1 MDRHEQECELT
12 FPDGYGKIDA
22 GLFVEAC
29 RDWKL
34 VKPQAWFD
42 SPRIQLPFTEAP
54 PVPPPA
60 PENSAAANG
69 QLTQR
74 DDEVNEEGGDS
85 SDQADE
91 SDDASSDAPTNTV
104 DEPGPR
110 PNGSFITKEGVS
122 STYEVT
128 QELLDNENFETLE
141 HVTVRVWIEHERRG
155 DVEVILTSPS
165 GKESVLA
172 RPRRYDESG
181 TGFRGWKFMTLKH
194 WEENPIGTWTITVKD
209 QGSARGR
216 FIAWALQLWGEAKD
230 ASIAT
235 DWSPAKAGE
244 IDEELTGSENMPKP
258 SKPKPT
264 DLLPGDHGESIP
276 EGGNKPSNLPGENQA
291 DEGVFNGMD
300 KLKEHPGWVGGALL
314 VVVLASVGVGALFFV
329 RNRRRRSRLG
339 LDRAAY
345 APVAEE
351 VPLGFMERS
360 RQRLGM
366 GRDRR
371 AEEAKELYDAFGDG
385 PSDDDSDDERAALR
399 YHDSFLEDDEPQASG
414 SGTSGKLSHEEGGKD
429 VRDDDL
435 PPAYRD
441 EDDAGTPRGE
451 SAGSS
456 SSWQDAADDV
466 RRE

>member
-1 MDRHEQECELT
+1 M
-12 FPDGYGKIDA
+12 
-22 GLFVEAC
+22 
-29 RDWKL
+29 
-34 VKPQAWFD
+34 KPQAWFD
-42 SPRIQLPFTEAP
+42 SPKIKLPFTEAP
-54 PVPPPA
+54 AVPPPA
-60 PENSAAANG
+60 PSNDQAGADG
-69 QLTQR
+69 RVVRR
-74 DDEVNEEGGDS
+74 DGVVSEGGDDQDNS
-85 SDQADE
+85 SDDTP
-91 SDDASSDAPTNTV
+91 SSTV
-104 DEPGPR
+104 DVDVPGPQ

-122 STYEVT
+122 SSYEVT

-172 RPRRYDESG
+172 RPRRYDEAG
-181 TGFRGWKFMTLKH
+181 TGFNGWKFMTLKH
-194 WEENPIGTWTITVKD
+194 WEENPIGKWTITVKD
-209 QGSARGR
+209 QGGARGR
-216 FIAWALQLWGEAKD
+216 FVAWALQLWGEAKD

-264 DLLPGDHGESIP
+264 DLLPGDHGEVIP
-276 EGGNKPSNLPGENQA
+276 SGGNKPSNLPGENQA
-291 DEGVFNGMD
+291 DEGVFAGMD
-300 KLKEHPGWVGGALL
+300 KLKEHPGWVGGALF
-314 VVVLASVGVGALFFV
+314 VVVLAAVGTGALFFV
-329 RNRRRRSRLG
+329 RNRRRRARLG

-351 VPLGFMERS
+351 VPLGFVERS

-414 SGTSGKLSHEEGGKD
+414 SGTSGKLSHED
-429 VRDDDL
+429 NASPDDDQ

-441 EDDAGTPRGE
+441 REDDGPGTPHGE

-466 RRE
+466 RRD

>member
-1 MDRHEQECELT
+1 MERELT
-12 FPDGYGKIDA
+12 VSDGYGKIDA

-42 SPRIQLPFTEAP
+42 SPKILLPYTEAP
-54 PVPPPA
+54 ALPPPPTPA
-60 PENSAAANG
+60 PQQGNDGNG
-69 QLTQR
+69 QFIRRQGE
-74 DDEVNEEGGDS
+74 DGGAGDNQEGG
-85 SDQADE
+85 SDNT
-91 SDDASSDAPTNTV
+91 PTNTV
-104 DEPGPR
+104 DVPEPR
-110 PNGSFITKEGVS
+110 PNGTFITKEGVS

-141 HVTVRVWIEHERRG
+141 HVTVRVWIQHERRG

-172 RPRRYDESG
+172 KPRRYDEAG
-181 TGFRGWKFMTLKH
+181 TGFNGWKFMTLKH
-194 WEENPIGTWTITVKD
+194 WEENPVGTWTITVKD
-209 QGSARGR
+209 QGAARGR
-216 FIAWALQLWGEAKD
+216 FVAWALQLWGEAKD

-264 DLLPGDHGESIP
+264 DLLPGDHGEVIP
-276 EGGNKPSNLPGENQA
+276 EGGHKPSNIPGDNQA
-291 DEGVFNGMD
+291 DEGVFSGMD

-314 VVVLASVGVGALFFV
+314 IVVLAAMGVGALFFV

-345 APVAEE
+345 VPVAEE

-399 YHDSFLEDDEPQASG
+399 YHDSFLDDDEPHASG
-414 SGTSGKLSHEEGGKD
+414 SGTSGKLSHDDDDDGGNKKA
-429 VRDDDL
+429 RDDDE

-441 EDDAGTPRGE
+441 DDEAGTPPAE

-456 SSWQDAADDV
+456 GSWQDAALDV

>member
-1 MDRHEQECELT
+1 MQADDV
-12 FPDGYGKIDA
+12 DGYGKIDA

-42 SPRIQLPFTEAP
+42 SPKISLPYTEGPA
-54 PVPPPA
+54 VPSPQ
-60 PENSAAANG
+60 ESSDNSDE
-69 QLTQR
+69 QMLKRR
-74 DDEVNEEGGDS
+74 DGEEEQGDEGGQD
-85 SDQADE
+85 
-91 SDDASSDAPTNTV
+91 DAPTGTSNV
-104 DEPGPR
+104 DVDVPGP
-110 PNGSFITKEGVS
+110 PPKGSFITKEGVS

-128 QELLDNENFETLE
+128 QELLDAENFETLE
-141 HVTVRVWIEHERRG
+141 HVTIRVWIDHERRG
-155 DVEVILTSPS
+155 DVEVSLMSPS

-172 RPRRYDESG
+172 RSRRYDDAS
-181 TGFRGWKFMTLKH
+181 TGFNGWKFMTLKH
-194 WEENPIGTWTITVKD
+194 WEENPVGTWTITVKD
-209 QGSARGR
+209 QGGARGR
-216 FIAWALQLWGEAKD
+216 FLAWGLQLWGEAKD

-244 IDEELTGSENMPKP
+244 VDEELTGSENMPKP

-264 DLLPGDHGESIP
+264 DLLPGDHGETIP

-314 VVVLASVGVGALFFV
+314 VVVLAAMGVGALFFV
-329 RNRRRRSRLG
+329 RNRRRRARLG

-345 APVAEE
+345 VPVEEE
-351 VPLGFMERS
+351 VPLGLMERG

-366 GRDRR
+366 GRDRS
-371 AEEAKELYDAFGDG
+371 AEETKELYDAFGDG
-385 PSDDDSDDERAALR
+385 PSDDESDDERAALR

-414 SGTSGKLSHEEGGKD
+414 SGTSGKLSHEGGDAKEAEGVD
-429 VRDDDL
+429 E

-441 EDDAGTPRGE
+441 EDGTTTPHGE

-466 RRE
+466 RNESKD